1 MPNTA
6 VFLLAMIFSPL
17 NVVYNCRSCNAS
29 LLASARPQFLRGT
42 KPIFIRRSFR
52 TSSRSPELVS
62 QRRDVIMSE
71 RGDAMSVFR
80 RVTMLMGVL
89 RVLKSLPRMLVSRL
103 VILFSLLLRNPMA
116 MRSGVVQFGGALMVL
131 VVRSIV
137 ISSGHDQI
145 LTIWPDL
152 VWTSL
157 ASL

>member
-1 MPNTA
+1 
-6 VFLLAMIFSPL
+6 
-17 NVVYNCRSCNAS
+17 
-29 LLASARPQFLRGT
+29 
-42 KPIFIRRSFR
+42 
-52 TSSRSPELVS
+52 
-62 QRRDVIMSE
+62 
-71 RGDAMSVFR
+71 MSVFR

-131 VVRSIV
+131 VRSIV

-152 VWTSL
+152 VWASL

>member
-1 MPNTA
+1 M
-6 VFLLAMIFSPL
+6 
-17 NVVYNCRSCNAS
+17 
-29 LLASARPQFLRGT
+29 SA
-42 KPIFIRRSFR
+42 
-52 TSSRSPELVS
+52 
-62 QRRDVIMSE
+62 
-71 RGDAMSVFR
+71 FR

-103 VILFSLLLRNPMA
+103 VILFSLLLRNPMG
-116 MRSGVVQFGGALMVL
+116 MRGAVVQFGGALMVL